1 MNRRTFIGSL
11 AGGLLAAPLAVEAQQ
26 VGKGPRI
33 ALVLSNTPVADIT
46 GPNPTEPLVRVFL
59 EAMRELGWI
68 DGQNITIERMTA
80 EGQPDRYA
88 RLAQELLNL
97 KLNLMV
103 VAGSGLTQAIM
114 QATTTIP
121 IVSAGAFGDAV
132 VEAGVKSVAR
142 PGGNLTG
149 LTVFSIGTIFGKRL
163 ELLNLMG
170 KYSKVSTGGPTT
182 QPAGKGA

>member
-132 VEAGVKSVAR
+132 VEAGGEECGSAWRESDRPDGLLDWHHLREAAGVVEGSRSRDLAR
-142 PGGNLTG
+142 RP
-149 LTVFSIGTIFGKRL
+149 SR
-163 ELLNLMG
+163 
-170 KYSKVSTGGPTT
+170 
-182 QPAGKGA
+182 

>member
-1 MNRRTFIGSL
+1 
-11 AGGLLAAPLAVEAQQ
+11 
-26 VGKGPRI
+26 
-33 ALVLSNTPVADIT
+33 
-46 GPNPTEPLVRVFL
+46 
-59 EAMRELGWI
+59 MRELGWI

-80 EGQPDRYA
+80 KGQPDRYA

-163 ELLNLMG
+163 ELLKEAVPGISRVAHLGNSFLP
-170 KYSKVSTGGPTT
+170 GPKHSGSSACLETNAR
-182 QPAGKGA
+182 AGTHCHSRRAPDGLRDHRAGTSRCAVRCRHCYFLLGVPG